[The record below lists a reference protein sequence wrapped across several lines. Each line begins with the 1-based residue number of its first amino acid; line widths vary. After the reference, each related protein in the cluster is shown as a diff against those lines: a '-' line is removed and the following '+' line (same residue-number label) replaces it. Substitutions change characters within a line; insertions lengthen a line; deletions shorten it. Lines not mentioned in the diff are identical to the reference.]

1 MENNYLYLIYA
12 YRYVHIWKYAYA
24 YVHTCQVG
32 APTMLKDDKY
42 LPGDLGF
49 DPLGLYKVCN
59 KPSIDM

>member
-1 MENNYLYLIYA
+1 M
-12 YRYVHIWKYAYA
+12 
-24 YVHTCQVG
+24 HTCQVG